1 MASKVMA
8 SSSPA
13 ASDLNRPS
21 IAIAE
26 LQTPDASRSS
36 MNMDDLIKGY
46 WPADPTPAA
55 APGFAAEVGGT
66 VPKTAEQVWKEIDER
81 RGCDGGER
89 VGEMTLEDFL
99 AKAGL
104 VRDEEVAGGGGS
116 GGFGAAAAG
125 AFGGA
130 TSGDESFR
138 RRFGFGEEVEGAA
151 RAKRK
156 AAAAAAALSEPVDRA
171 AQQRQRRMIKNRESA
186 ARSRERKLAYTMDLQ
201 STVSQLE
208 EENAQL
214 VREQMEQK
222 QRRYKQWLAARVGVF
237 YFSINKAANG
247 SISHCQMGHKFA
259 VVVRRRMPAKFHSR
273 SARLPPFHAPYPR
286 HHRRKSSNNAS
297 SLARAPTISP
307 TSQIFPPCRDG
318 FCSSPSPAPT
328 PLPAVPDS
336 VAGVPPSL
344 VPTLPVVPDSAGG
357 VPSLVPMPSGAQDS
371 YGVPFVTSNPA
382 LPLPEGET
390 DSSTIRPLPTSAVE
404 GRVLHWSGTQMLLM
418 VLLLCLS
425 FTL

>member
-1 MASKVMA
+1 MCLCYFGNVV
-8 SSSPA
+8 
-13 ASDLNRPS
+13 L
-21 IAIAE
+21 
-26 LQTPDASRSS
+26 T
-36 MNMDDLIKGY
+36 
-46 WPADPTPAA
+46 
-55 APGFAAEVGGT
+55 
-66 VPKTAEQVWKEIDER
+66 
-81 RGCDGGER
+81 
-89 VGEMTLEDFL
+89 
-99 AKAGL
+99 
-104 VRDEEVAGGGGS
+104 GS
-116 GGFGAAAAG
+116 ACW
-125 AFGGA
+125 
-130 TSGDESFR
+130 
-138 RRFGFGEEVEGAA
+138 
-151 RAKRK
+151 
-156 AAAAAAALSEPVDRA
+156 
-171 AQQRQRRMIKNRESA
+171 
-186 ARSRERKLAYTMDLQ
+186 
-201 STVSQLE
+201 
-208 EENAQL
+208 
-214 VREQMEQK
+214 
-222 QRRYKQWLAARVGVF
+222 QWLAARVGVF

-273 SARLPPFHAPYPR
+273 SSRLPPFHAPSPR

-404 GRVLHWSGTQMLLM
+404 GRVCCQSLCFFHIKKSSTNPLFLKS
-418 VLLLCLS
+418 VLESQTISKRFCIPKKSRYCIGVELKC
-425 FTL
+425 F